1 MICKESIEMEEYKL
15 RKIKGP
21 SFEKVKGIKLD
32 TVWEILRD
40 ILAIVIT
47 LIMLFPIFWMIVSS
61 LKTSDEL
68 LQAVPT
74 LWPKVFNWNN
84 YPDALKMAPFG
95 RYFINTILMTAGI
108 MVLQMLLAILA
119 AYGFSKGSFRFK
131 NSLFIITLGALMI
144 PIQVTFVPIYVMM
157 AKFNWINTF
166 WALIVPDAVSAYSI
180 FMLRQAFMSVDNSY
194 IDAAKVDGMGRMG
207 IIFRIL
213 VPMCKPTV
221 VTMGLLTFINGWN
234 SYFWPKM
241 VTSDPS
247 MRTIA
252 IGVYEL
258 KRTFAGLETANT
270 NQIMAGA
277 VMAIVPVIIVFL
289 AAQKHLLT
297 GFSKASMK

>member
-1 MICKESIEMEEYKL
+1 MAEYKL
-15 RKIKGP
+15 KKNTEPGL
-21 SFEKVKGIKLD
+21 EKVKKPKLG
-32 TVWEILRD
+32 TVLEILRD
-40 ILAIVIT
+40 VLAVVIT
-47 LIMLFPIFWMIVSS
+47 LIMLFPIFWMIISS

-74 LWPKVFNWNN
+74 LWPKIINWKN

-95 RYFINTILMTAGI
+95 RYFINTIVMTGGI
-108 MVLQMLLAILA
+108 MVFQMTLSILA
-119 AYGFSKGSFRFK
+119 AYGFSKGTFRFK
-131 NSLFIITLGALMI
+131 NALFIVTLGALMI

-180 FMLRQAFMSVDNSY
+180 FMLRQSFMSVDNSY
-194 IDAAKVDGMGRMG
+194 IDAAKVDGMGRLG
-207 IIFRIL
+207 VIFRIL

-221 VTMGLLTFINGWN
+221 ITMGLLTFINGWN
-234 SYFWPKM
+234 AYFWPKM
-241 VTSDPS
+241 VTSSPS

-277 VMAIVPVIIVFL
+277 VLAIVPVILVFL
-289 AAQKHLLT
+289 LAQKHLLT

>member
-1 MICKESIEMEEYKL
+1 MGEYKL
-15 RKIKGP
+15 KKMEKP
-21 SFEKVKGIKLD
+21 AFEKVKRIKLD
-32 TVWEILRD
+32 TALEILRD
-40 ILAIVIT
+40 ILAIAVT

-74 LWPKVFNWNN
+74 LWPKVFKWNN
-84 YPDALKMAPFG
+84 YTDALKMAPFG
-95 RYFINTILMTAGI
+95 RYFVNTIVMTAGI
-108 MVLQMLLAILA
+108 MGFQMLLAILA
-119 AYGFSKGSFRFK
+119 AYGFSKGNFRFK
-131 NSLFIITLGALMI
+131 NALFIMTLGALMI

-194 IDAAKVDGMGRMG
+194 IDAAKVDGMGRIG
-207 IIFRIL
+207 IIFRVL

-234 SYFWPKM
+234 AYFWPKM
-241 VTSDPS
+241 VTSNPN

-277 VMAIVPVIIVFL
+277 VIAIVPVIIVFL
-289 AAQKHLLT
+289 LAQKHLLT

>member
-1 MICKESIEMEEYKL
+1 MICKESVEMEEYKL
-15 RKIKGP
+15 KTIKEPGLD
-21 SFEKVKGIKLD
+21 KVKSVNLD

-40 ILAIVIT
+40 VLAVVIT

-74 LWPKVFNWNN
+74 LWPKVFKWNN
-84 YPDALKMAPFG
+84 YSEALRMAPFG
-95 RYFINTILMTAGI
+95 RYFVNTIAMTAGI
-108 MVLQMLLAILA
+108 MILQMLLSILA

-131 NSLFIITLGALMI
+131 NALFIITLGALMI

-194 IDAAKVDGMGRMG
+194 VEAAKVDGMGRLG
-207 IIFRIL
+207 VIFRIL
-213 VPMCKPTV
+213 VPMCNSTV

-234 SYFWPKM
+234 AYFWPKM
-241 VTSDPS
+241 VTSDPA

-277 VMAIVPVIIVFL
+277 VLAIVPVIIVFL
-289 AAQKHLLT
+289 FAQKYLLT